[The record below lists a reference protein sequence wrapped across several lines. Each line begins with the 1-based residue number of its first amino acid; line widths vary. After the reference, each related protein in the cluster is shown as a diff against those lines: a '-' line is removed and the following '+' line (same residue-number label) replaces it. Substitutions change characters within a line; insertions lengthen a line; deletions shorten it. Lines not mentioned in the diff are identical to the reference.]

1 MMMNYHEMTMTE
13 GRDSK
18 AKRQQ
23 FMVIT
28 TVMAAALAYSAMTS
42 GAFQSINP
50 TNGVFPGGNYCY
62 KHTSRDYAASM
73 GLGRVV
79 MTDLVGA
86 KPGGVARNEAEEITY
101 HVYLDDPARMGGRR
115 QRWMT
120 GILVG
125 DRQKDKVKQLQALNK
140 SSSSGKKEDKRLP
153 TADELEEGTA
163 KEIFEMTPYE
173 YADLP
178 SVDALVLQFPNT
190 HGFVSSLVQSYKV
203 SAMPDINIP
212 VDEMQYYM
220 IILQYEVWCR

>member
-1 MMMNYHEMTMTE
+1 MMNYHEMTMTE

-42 GAFQSINP
+42 GAFQPINP

-79 MTDLVGA
+79 MKDLVGA
-86 KPGGVARNEAEEITY
+86 KPGGVARNEAEEIIY

-125 DRQKDKVKQLQALNK
+125 NRQKDKVKQLQALNK
-140 SSSSGKKEDKRLP
+140 DKQLP
-153 TADELEEGTA
+153 TADELEDATA

-173 YADLP
+173 YVDLP
-178 SVDALVLQFPNT
+178 SVDSLVLQFPNT

-203 SAMPDINIP
+203 SAMPDIYLS
-212 VDEMQYYM
+212 VDEIQYY
-220 IILQYEVWCR
+220 IIIMSYGVWCR